1 MGMGTGLRGGLG
13 YLVTAMCL
21 CGAAGTSAQATS
33 DSAAGDDKLENVTVT
48 AKKLEEELPQI
59 LQAQG
64 IHVDTITAAQ
74 IANGG
79 YVDVATALQYLAPGL
94 FISPKNGPFDYV
106 KVSLQ
111 GSRTEDVL
119 WLVDGVRLNN
129 RLYSGGTTPLD
140 TLPAAMVDNIQ
151 ILQGGEALYYGTQ
164 AVAGAVDI
172 VTKAFADSPD
182 GQVSVGGD
190 TNDSGHFDG
199 YFRNSIGHN
208 HFVFFANFDIS
219 SGFQPFPS
227 ADIQPSDTDRD
238 RAYHLFTLGAK
249 YAYDFSD
256 DLRFSTLLQHT
267 SAKLNDSQP
276 ELTAQAFNDRDE
288 NILTAKLD
296 FTPSDALQLFGKAYY
311 HWWDSHYTEYDNVIG
326 SPGALADIEDH
337 GFWGFSDRGVNLM
350 GKFQI
355 NSNFNAVVGYDLQ
368 NYSGHDAVL
377 VIAQQ
382 TETDNAIFAQL
393 VTTPNLID
401 HTVLA
406 FGARYNM
413 PNVGRSVAVWSA
425 SGKHDFSDTFFV
437 RAEAGTA
444 FRLPTAEELFAN
456 DPDDER
462 GNPDLKPEKSTNA
475 NLSIGGNLG
484 LAHFKWE
491 LIAFG
496 RNVTNLIDY
505 ATFDADTD
513 QAVFGNVPGTVRVR
527 GGELQLAAEFTD
539 FGVGLDYT
547 YSHSV
552 DESNQQIAGV
562 PVQQAK
568 ASFDYHPEQ
577 QPFGL
582 TLSAIFVG
590 AEFATGLGADGGRAQ
605 FGEYPLVDL
614 SGRYFIDTAHHHIIS
629 LRLQNVFDR
638 RYATGL
644 GTAESDVDGSSYTF
658 EDLGVP
664 RTLEARYTYRF

>member
-1 MGMGTGLRGGLG
+1 MGTGLRGGFGL
-13 YLVTAMCL
+13 LFTSVCL
-21 CGAAGTSAQATS
+21 CGAAGAWAQATS
-33 DSAAGDDKLENVTVT
+33 DSLENVTVT
-48 AKKLEEELPQI
+48 AKKLEEELPEI

-64 IHVDTITAAQ
+64 IHVDTITAEQ
-74 IANGG
+74 IAKGG
-79 YVDVATALQYLAPGL
+79 YVDVAGALQYLAPGL
-94 FISPKNGPFDYV
+94 FINPKNGPFDYV
-106 KVSLQ
+106 RVALQ

-119 WLVDGVRLNN
+119 WLVDGVRMNN
-129 RLYSGGTTPLD
+129 RLFGGTTPLD
-140 TLPAAMVDNIQ
+140 TMPASMVDRIE
-151 ILQGGEALYYGTQ
+151 ILQGGQALYYGTQ
-164 AVAGAVDI
+164 AVAGAINI
-172 VTKAFADSPD
+172 VTKAFSDTPD

-199 YFRNSIGHN
+199 YYRNSIGRN
-208 HFVFFANFDIS
+208 HFVVFADFDIS
-219 SGFQPFPS
+219 SGFRPFRS
-227 ADIQPSDTDRD
+227 QDIQPSDTDRD
-238 RAYHLFTLGAK
+238 RAYHLFTVGAK
-249 YAYDFSD
+249 YAYDISD

-267 SAKLNDSQP
+267 SAKLNDSEP
-276 ELTAQAFNDRDE
+276 ELVAESFNDRDE

-296 FTPSDALQLFGKAYY
+296 FTPSDAMQLFGKAYY
-311 HWWDSHYTEYDNVIG
+311 HWWDSHFTEFDNVIG
-326 SPGALADIEDH
+326 SPGTLAEVEDH
-337 GFWGFSDRGVNLM
+337 GFWGYNDRGVNLM

-355 NSNFNAVVGYDLQ
+355 NANFNAVVGYDLQ

-382 TETDNAIFAQL
+382 TETDNAIFAQI

-406 FGARYNM
+406 LGARYNV
-413 PNVGRSVAVWSA
+413 PNVGESAAVWSA
-425 SGKHDFSDTFFV
+425 SGKHDFSDSLFV
-437 RAEAGTA
+437 RGEVGTA

-456 DPDDER
+456 DPEDER
-462 GNPDLKPEKSTNA
+462 GDPNLKPEKSTNA

-484 LAHFKWE
+484 LAHFRWE

-496 RNVTNLIDY
+496 RNVKNLIDY

-527 GGELQLAAEFTD
+527 GGELQLGAEFTD
-539 FGVGLDYT
+539 FTVGFDYT

-552 DESNQQIAGV
+552 DESNQQISGI

-568 ASFDYHPEQ
+568 ASFDYHPDN

-582 TLSAIFVG
+582 TLSALFVG
-590 AEFATGLGADGGRAQ
+590 AEYASGLGADGGNAQ

-614 SGRYFIDTAHHHIIS
+614 AGRYFIDSGHHHIIS
-629 LRLQNVFDR
+629 LRLENVFNR
-638 RYATGL
+638 QYATGL
-644 GTAESDVDGSSYTF
+644 GTAETDADGTLYTF

>member
-1 MGMGTGLRGGLG
+1 MGTGLRGGLG
-13 YLVTAMCL
+13 FVFTAACL
-21 CGAAGTSAQATS
+21 CGAAGASAQTTS
-33 DSAAGDDKLENVTVT
+33 GSPPGSGDDKLENVTVT
-48 AKKLEEELPQI
+48 AKKLEEELPDI

-64 IHVDTITAAQ
+64 VHVDTISSQQ
-74 IANGG
+74 IVNGG
-79 YVDVATALQYLAPGL
+79 YVDVSSALQYLAPGL

-106 KVSLQ
+106 HVSLQ

-119 WLVDGVRLNN
+119 WLVDGIRMNN
-129 RLYSGGTTPLD
+129 RLYGGTTPLD
-140 TLPAAMVDNIQ
+140 TMPAAMVDSIQ

-164 AVAGAVDI
+164 AVAGAVNI
-172 VTKAFADSPD
+172 VTKPFSDTPD

-199 YFRNSIGHN
+199 YYRNSLGHN
-208 HFVFFANFDIS
+208 HFVFFVDFDIS

-227 ADIQPSDTDRD
+227 DEIQPSDTDRD
-238 RAYHLFTLGAK
+238 RAYHLFTVGAK

-256 DLRFSTLLQHT
+256 DLRFSTMLEHT
-267 SAKLNDSQP
+267 SARLNDSQP
-276 ELTAQAFNDRDE
+276 ELVAQAFNDRDE

-296 FTPSDALQLFGKAYY
+296 FTPGDAVQLFGKAYY
-311 HWWDSHYTEYDNVIG
+311 HWWQSHYTEYDNVLG
-326 SPGALADIEDH
+326 SPGTLSDVEDH
-337 GFWGFSDRGVNLM
+337 GFWGYNDRGLNLM
-350 GKFQI
+350 GKFQL
-355 NSNFNAVVGYDLQ
+355 NGNFSAVVGYDLQ

-377 VIAQQ
+377 VIEQQ
-382 TETDNAIFAQL
+382 TETDNAVFAQL

-406 FGARYNM
+406 LGARYNV
-413 PNVGRSVAVWSA
+413 PNVGESAAVWSF
-425 SGKHDFSDTFFV
+425 SGKHDFSDAFFIRGEV
-437 RAEAGTA
+437 GTA

-462 GNPDLKPEKSTNA
+462 GDPNLKPEKSTNA

-496 RNVTNLIDY
+496 RDVTNLIDY

-527 GGELQLAAEFTD
+527 GGELQL
-539 FGVGLDYT
+539 GLEYPDVSVAFDYT

-552 DESNQQIAGV
+552 DDNNQQIDAI

-577 QPFGL
+577 QPFGF
-582 TLSAIFVG
+582 TLSAIYVG
-590 AEFATGLGADGGRAQ
+590 AEYATGLGADGGRAQ

-614 SGRYFIDTAHHHIIS
+614 SGRYFIDSAHHHIIS
-629 LRLQNVFDR
+629 LRLQNIFDR
-638 RYATGL
+638 NYATGL
-644 GTAESDVDGSSYTF
+644 GTAESDVDGSTYTF

-664 RTLEARYTYRF
+664 RTLEARYTYKF